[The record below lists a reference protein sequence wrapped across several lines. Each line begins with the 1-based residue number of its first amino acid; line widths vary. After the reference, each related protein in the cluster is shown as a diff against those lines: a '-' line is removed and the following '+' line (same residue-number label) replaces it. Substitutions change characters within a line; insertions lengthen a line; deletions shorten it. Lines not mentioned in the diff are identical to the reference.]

1 MSKMIKVSLVFVVFV
16 FVAVASYAFWQKKPM
31 VVSEPRH
38 PEKSNKNSVKV
49 DVPKTN
55 DQSLL
60 GNKQDRPSS
69 TVDLDSFFVP
79 EVGVSVLFPNK
90 YLLSKSKEQNRR
102 GSFVSYDFD
111 QLGDYS
117 TPHLDE
123 LQFFSENSIKSFLKG
138 CEGVVCF
145 FGDYPDLERYYGQ
158 KTALAQSGDY
168 QDFKL
173 QNFNNRKWLVSN
185 HRCLGD
191 SCIIREYT
199 IFLDDTKFDVS
210 IVMASLTE
218 DNRADEL
225 FSRFKIE

>member
-111 QLGDYS
+111 
-117 TPHLDE
+117 
-123 LQFFSENSIKSFLKG
+123 
-138 CEGVVCF
+138 
-145 FGDYPDLERYYGQ
+145 
-158 KTALAQSGDY
+158 
-168 QDFKL
+168 
-173 QNFNNRKWLVSN
+173 
-185 HRCLGD
+185 
-191 SCIIREYT
+191 
-199 IFLDDTKFDVS
+199 
-210 IVMASLTE
+210 
-218 DNRADEL
+218 
-225 FSRFKIE
+225 